1 MSEKYYVYEW
11 FIVETKEV
19 FYVGKGCDNRVT
31 SMKNRND
38 YFKNIRNKYVCDYR
52 ILKRFSNEQDA
63 YDYEKERGLELKK
76 IGQAKACFVLGG
88 KQKYISKETIEKMKK
103 TQFKK
108 GQKPHN
114 YGKKLSQDQ
123 IENLR
128 RKHLGK
134 KASEETKKK
143 MSDSQKGHDVS
154 QKTIDKLLE
163 RVCKSVS
170 LIEIETNK
178 TIKTYN
184 SMADM
189 SRDFNVSLATISI
202 KCKNKT
208 IFKNKYYII
217 KN

>member
-1 MSEKYYVYEW
+1 
-11 FIVETKEV
+11 
-19 FYVGKGCDNRVT
+19 
-31 SMKNRND
+31 
-38 YFKNIRNKYVCDYR
+38 
-52 ILKRFSNEQDA
+52 
-63 YDYEKERGLELKK
+63 
-76 IGQAKACFVLGG
+76 
-88 KQKYISKETIEKMKK
+88 
-103 TQFKK
+103 
-108 GQKPHN
+108 
-114 YGKKLSQDQ
+114 
-123 IENLR
+123 
-128 RKHLGK
+128 
-134 KASEETKKK
+134 